1 MPVTVVSGVT
11 GVGMSSI
18 CQTAR
23 KDLPE
28 EYTLIN
34 FGDSMLEQA
43 AAHDITT
50 NRDELSSVSHR
61 KIRRLQRR
69 AGEFVADR
77 AEGDHILLATHLAV
91 DTDKGF
97 IDGLPD
103 DVLSEI
109 SPDLF
114 VVVEAEPALIV
125 DRRDRSDR
133 DIEPASP
140 RTIEFEQHLNRS
152 AALEYARD
160 QNAPIEFVEN
170 SGGVNEAAT
179 ELLEILDDGHS

>member
-1 MPVTVVSGVT
+1 MAITVVSGVT

-23 KDLPE
+23 RNLSD

-50 NRDELSSVSHR
+50 NRDELSSLSHR
-61 KIRRLQRR
+61 SIRRLQRR

-77 AEGDHILLATHLAV
+77 AEADHVLLATHLAV

-103 DVLSEI
+103 DVLGEI
-109 SPDLF
+109 SPDRF
-114 VVVEAEPALIV
+114 VVIEADPALIV

-133 DIEPASP
+133 NIEPTSP

-160 QNAPIEFVEN
+160 RNAPIEFIEN
-170 SGGVNEAAT
+170 SGQVGEAAT
-179 ELLEILDDGHS
+179 ELLEILDSGSD